1 MSNDPERSKI
11 LWTGG
16 PYETDQEVIGS
27 PHPNSMVCSF
37 GDYHFR
43 TCLGN
48 ARVQK
53 EEQYSRSDSLASFSD
68 TRVAGY
74 ESAVASKTE
83 AESRPPAPS
92 KRKVITTHDI
102 TVEVKNLATTFQAAI
117 DLAKA
122 SNGYTTETSRVR
134 NDDGSFLGRVVM
146 RVPPGTVGG
155 LLEKLRAFGTVTSEN
170 STGEDITD
178 EYVDLEARLKNMR
191 ASEARLQELLT
202 RQTQKLADVL
212 AVEKELT
219 RVRGD
224 IKSFEAQKRNWDILT
239 ALVTIQVNFL
249 EPKGAF
255 PAVYK
260 IWHPVRTAFGE
271 ALEGFAESLHAL
283 VVFLGTILPWLALPG
298 LPVYGY
304 FTFRRKNRQAAKA

>member
-1 MSNDPERSKI
+1 MKPIRKLLAVPTPAAWYVLPAIII
-11 LWTGG
+11 LALALAV
-16 PYETDQEVIGS
+16 PA
-27 PHPNSMVCSF
+27 CKK
-37 GDYHFR
+37 
-43 TCLGN
+43 
-48 ARVQK
+48 K
-53 EEQYSRSDSLASFSD
+53 EQRSRSDGLTLFSGD
-68 TRVAGY
+68 ARIAGF
-74 ESAVASKTE
+74 ESAVESKTKAE
-83 AESRPPAPS
+83 ARPAAPS
-92 KRKVITTHDI
+92 KRKVITTHDM
-102 TVEVKNLATTFQAAI
+102 TVEVKDLATAFQAAI
-117 DLAKA
+117 ELAKA

-178 EYVDLEARLKNMR
+178 QCVDLEARLKNMR

-224 IKSFEAQKRNWDILT
+224 IESFEAQKRNWDILT

-255 PAVYK
+255 PAVYRV
-260 IWHPVRTAFGE
+260 WHPVRTAFGE

-283 VVFLGTILPWLALPG
+283 IVFIGTILPWGCLFG
-298 LPVYGY
+298 LPAYLY
-304 FTFRRKNRQAAKA
+304 FKFRQKKRQAAKAVD

>member
-1 MSNDPERSKI
+1 MKPIRKLLAVLAPSAWHVLPVIII
-11 LWTGG
+11 LAIALAV
-16 PYETDQEVIGS
+16 PA
-27 PHPNSMVCSF
+27 CKK
-37 GDYHFR
+37 
-43 TCLGN
+43 
-48 ARVQK
+48 K
-53 EEQYSRSDSLASFSD
+53 EQRSRSDGLASFSD

-74 ESAVASKTE
+74 ESAVASKME
-83 AESRPPAPS
+83 AESRPAAPS
-92 KRKVITTHDI
+92 KRKVITTHDM
-102 TVEVKNLATTFQAAI
+102 TVEVKDLATAFQAAI
-117 DLAKA
+117 ELAKA

-155 LLEKLRAFGTVTSEN
+155 LLEKLRTFGTVTSEN

-224 IKSFEAQKRNWDILT
+224 IESFEAQKRNWDILT

-260 IWHPVRTAFGE
+260 VWHLVRTSFGE

-283 VVFLGTILPWLALPG
+283 IVFIGTILPWGCLFG
-298 LPVYGY
+298 LPAYLY
-304 FTFRRKNRQAAKA
+304 FKLRGKKRLAAKAVD